1 MYGQIILK
9 DIFSLLNIL
18 LLIYLLIDSK
28 TKIDLGKNSFCS
40 YILCIGCLY
49 FIRIMENG
57 TELHIVYNYVTIV
70 IIAMIMSHF
79 LFHYNL
85 KYNLLIGS
93 IFLSI
98 VLLGQLLS
106 CIFLYSYSSN
116 GILAELPSK
125 YQNSMIIISEIVIII
140 GSLGFKKIIEQI
152 PAFLVGINMI
162 IIIIP
167 LLINIVVMAICAD
180 QLYYD
185 KGIIIGN
192 IWSAMTVMAV
202 CIVMFIGTFSNIII
216 LGNYLNVKKIENE
229 KKLQISEISMQY
241 DYYVKQSNDME
252 NIRKLSHDIKNH
264 LEALRGNVDY
274 RQKMDYIDGIERKLS
289 IYQSYYKTGNT
300 FIDNVLHAKRLEA
313 LDKKIEFKVFAD
325 FSAFRRIKN
334 EDLCVIVSNSVDN
347 ALREC
352 QLMKAEDPEVECLIQ
367 LKARKL
373 KGFLSIIC
381 ENTLRESQVEFL
393 KNNTTLE
400 TSKADKKNHGFGV
413 KNIKSVVKDYGGE
426 VSFHVVDGI
435 FSTSVIIPIEV

>member
-1 MYGQIILK
+1 
-9 DIFSLLNIL
+9 
-18 LLIYLLIDSK
+18 
-28 TKIDLGKNSFCS
+28 
-40 YILCIGCLY
+40 
-49 FIRIMENG
+49 MENG
-57 TELHIVYNYVTIV
+57 VSLHIVYNYITIV
-70 IIAMIMSHF
+70 VIVLIIGHF
-79 LFHYNL
+79 LLQQNV
-85 KYNLLIGS
+85 KYCLLIGS

-106 CIFLYSYSSN
+106 CIFLYPYSKIS
-116 GILAELPSK
+116 ILAELPTK
-125 YQNSMIIISEIVIII
+125 FQIVMILISELVIVIGNLSIKNMVEKIPSFLAGTNSITII
-140 GSLGFKKIIEQI
+140 L
-152 PAFLVGINMI
+152 
-162 IIIIP
+162 P
-167 LLINIVVMAICAD
+167 LFINITVMAVCAD
-180 QLYYD
+180 QLYYE
-185 KGIIIGN
+185 KEKLMNN
-192 IWSAMTVMAV
+192 IYSLITILIA
-202 CIVMFIGTFSNIII
+202 CIVMFGGMICNIVV
-216 LGNYLNVKKIENE
+216 LENYLNVKKIENE

-400 TSKADKKNHGFGV
+400 TSKEDKKNHGFGV

-426 VSFHVVDGI
+426 VSFHVVDGM